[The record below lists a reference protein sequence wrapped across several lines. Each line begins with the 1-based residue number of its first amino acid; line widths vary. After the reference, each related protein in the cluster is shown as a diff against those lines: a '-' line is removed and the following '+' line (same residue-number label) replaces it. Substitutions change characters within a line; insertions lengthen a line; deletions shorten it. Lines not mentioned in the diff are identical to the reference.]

1 MDLAPYQ
8 YWTGL
13 RLDSRNW
20 VSSLVSGLG
29 LSIKYLDPKGN
40 DILHWYFI
48 NIYSV
53 IFVDIVSE
61 DGFYIISSEKC
72 IDEGI
77 MITIFHIDELI
88 LAFYRCYY
96 W

>member
-20 VSSLVSGLG
+20 VSNLVSGLG
-29 LSIKYLDPKGN
+29 LSMKYLDPKGN
-40 DILHWYFI
+40 DTLLVFI

-53 IFVDIVSE
+53 MFVDIVSE

-72 IDEGI
+72 IDEGKKI
-77 MITIFHIDELI
+77 NIFHIDELI
-88 LAFYRCYY
+88 LTFYRCYY